1 MKKVLLIVTAVAW
14 VASAAVIVA
23 QQKTTP
29 VKPVTTPTSPPA
41 STTSPVPE
49 KAKTEK
55 TATERMEKFAGTI
68 ERVDEVGKILVVKG
82 RKDTLTF
89 TVDDNTKI
97 IRGGKDTPF
106 SDLKKEMGV
115 AVDYK
120 TEGERKIATSIRVA
134 APKAVPREKAAEA
147 PAEAPK
153 K

>member
-1 MKKVLLIVTAVAW
+1 MKKMLLIVTAVAW

-29 VKPVTTPTSPPA
+29 VKPVTTPTPPPV

-89 TVDDNTKI
+89 TVDDKTKI